1 MEMFHIPY
9 LRNTSPMSDFLALF
23 SYGFFQKALLATLLA
38 SISCGIAG
46 TYVVSRRI
54 VFISGGITHASFGGI
69 GLAFL
74 AGFNPLL
81 GAAIFAVISAIGI
94 QFFSEKGGI
103 REDSSIAIW
112 WSLGMALGVIFVFL
126 TPGYTPNLMSYL
138 FGNIL
143 TVSSQEILAMLIL
156 TIFLIG
162 IFGYW
167 LRNILYI
174 AFDEEFA
181 RASGLPVTFFNYLL
195 VVFIGLTVVLSIRV
209 VGIILILSLLTIP
222 QAIANL
228 FTRDFKKM
236 IGLSSLFAFVGTFTG
251 LIVSYFLNIPSGATI
266 IFVLVILFVLLRI
279 LKYFKWYSVRK

>member
-1 MEMFHIPY
+1 M
-9 LRNTSPMSDFLALF
+9 NDFLELF
-23 SYGFFQKALLATLLA
+23 SYGFFQRALLASVFA
-38 SISCGIAG
+38 SLSCGIIG
-46 TYVVSRRI
+46 TYIVSRRI

-74 AGFNPLL
+74 LGFNPLL
-81 GAAIFAVISAIGI
+81 GAGIFAVFSALGI
-94 QFFSEKGGI
+94 QFFAEKGGV

-143 TVSSQEILAMLIL
+143 TVSRQEIWAMLVL
-156 TIFLIG
+156 TIVLAG
-162 IFGYW
+162 VFGYW
-167 LRNILYI
+167 FRNILYI

-181 RASGLPVTFFNYLL
+181 RASGLPVAFFNYL
-195 VVFIGLTVVLSIRV
+195 VVVLIALTVVLNIRV

-222 QAIANL
+222 QAAANL
-228 FTRDFKKM
+228 FTKDFRKM
-236 IGLSSLFAFVGTFTG
+236 IILSSIFAFISTITG

-266 IFVLVILFVLLRI
+266 IFILVIAFTIMRLLKSFRW
-279 LKYFKWYSVRK
+279 FTGSQ

>member
-1 MEMFHIPY
+1 M
-9 LRNTSPMSDFLALF
+9 NDFIQLF
-23 SYGFFQKALLATLLA
+23 SYGFFQKALLATLFA
-38 SISCGIAG
+38 SISCGIIG
-46 TYVVSRRI
+46 TYIVSRRI

-74 AGFNPLL
+74 IGVNPLL
-81 GAAIFAVISAIGI
+81 GAAVFAVFSALGI

-112 WSLGMALGVIFVFL
+112 WSLGMALGVVFVFL

-143 TVSSQEILAMLIL
+143 TVSGQELWAMLALNIIL
-156 TIFLIG
+156 VTFFVLW
-162 IFGYW
+162 Y
-167 LRNILYI
+167 RNILYI

-181 RASGLPVTFFNYLL
+181 RASGLPVAFFNYLVMIL
-195 VVFIGLTVVLSIRV
+195 IALTAVLNIRV

-222 QAIANL
+222 QATANL

-236 IGLSSLFAFVGTFTG
+236 ILISSLIAFVGGITG
-251 LIVSYFLNIPSGATI
+251 ILVSYFLNIPSGATI
-266 IFVLVILFVLLRI
+266 IFTLVLLFAF
-279 LKYFKWYSVRK
+279 FKVVRRKKSWNGKS